1 MKQINI
7 SNWLTRLT
15 NFNTVTFRMIG
26 CFVAIIILSTSVISI
41 MYYYKSL
48 NFIKQQN
55 DMYVNNLC
63 KNITDA
69 IDQYVAEMDR
79 TSKILLG
86 NSEIQSIIE
95 NSQQPKYP
103 DIQRLKDFYEI
114 QQLVLSFTSIRDRT
128 VIDFYNKNGE
138 RFFAQM
144 DQILK
149 YDHHLFDNHWLRDNK
164 KRVDARK
171 LSLIP
176 PYASIL
182 RLNDG
187 NRTFSVIRCLK
198 TIDTNE
204 VTAYI
209 TVSADV
215 EVLLSII
222 QQNQLFKNK
231 ASIQVVDGTGT
242 IVLDPDQQNIGSGY
256 IRPNRRQIE
265 VRYRSSFT
273 GWTTVIKLPASY
285 ISQGLKSAR
294 NYSFLIA
301 FIVIMFS
308 MMLGILMSSY
318 ILKPIRNLTNKMA
331 LVEGGDFDITL
342 DETVVNHDIKQLYK
356 GFNRMV
362 AEIKKLIQNIYI
374 EKLQVKSSQLEA
386 LQFQINPH
394 FLFNTLQTMEAIGE
408 IRNVPEIQIIT
419 KLLGDLLRYNLRG
432 ENVVLLEEE
441 LDQID
446 KYFGILKIR
455 FKGKI
460 ELNINVS
467 ESIRKCKTLKFIL
480 QPIVENS
487 IEHGFRNT
495 KGKGMVNIKAQKF
508 QSELKI
514 SISDNG
520 AGINTEKLKSITD
533 KLQQISKS
541 NKIASGDFV
550 GIFNVHKRLVNYYGN
565 AYGLEYISREQY
577 GTMVVITLPLQEG

>member
-114 QQLVLSFTSIRDRT
+114 QKLVLSFTSIRDRT
-128 VIDFYNKNGE
+128 VIDFYSKNGE

-164 KRVDARK
+164 KRVDARE

-187 NRTFSVIRCLK
+187 DRTFSVIRCLK